1 MLFYVVE
8 ARLCTVVCTIITW
21 TEETE
26 QRPKVR
32 VSEHESNNEDDC
44 KAGGEE
50 GDRSDKMKVI
60 MMKMKVIMMKMK
72 VIMKRMKVIMMRMKM
87 IMMKMMEVLL
97 SVCKTIMPGL
107 QR

>member
-32 VSEHESNNEDDC
+32 VSEHDSNNEDDC

-50 GDRSDKMKVI
+50 GDKSD
-60 MMKMKVIMMKMK
+60 KMKVIMMKMK

-97 SVCKTIMPGL
+97 SVCKKIMPEL

>member
-1 MLFYVVE
+1 MIWI
-8 ARLCTVVCTIITW
+8 R
-21 TEETE
+21 ETE

-32 VSEHESNNEDDC
+32 VSEHDSNNEDDC

-50 GDRSDKMKVI
+50 GDKSDKMKVI
-60 MMKMKVIMMKMK
+60 MMKMKVVMMKMKVMMKRLKAIMMKMKAIMMKMVIMMKMK
-72 VIMKRMKVIMMRMKM
+72 V

-97 SVCKTIMPGL
+97 SVCKKIMPGL

>member
-32 VSEHESNNEDDC
+32 VSEHDSNNEDDC

-50 GDRSDKMKVI
+50 GDKSN
-60 MMKMKVIMMKMK
+60 KMKVIMMKMK

-97 SVCKTIMPGL
+97 SVCKKIMPEL

>member
-1 MLFYVVE
+1 M
-8 ARLCTVVCTIITW
+8 CTIITW

-32 VSEHESNNEDDC
+32 VSEHDSNNEDDC

-50 GDRSDKMKVI
+50 GDKSD
-60 MMKMKVIMMKMK
+60 KMKVIMMKMK

-97 SVCKTIMPGL
+97 SVCKKIMPGL

>member
-32 VSEHESNNEDDC
+32 VSEHDSNNEDDC

-50 GDRSDKMKVI
+50 GDKSD
-60 MMKMKVIMMKMK
+60 KMKVIMMKMK

-97 SVCKTIMPGL
+97 SVCKKIMPGL

>member
-50 GDRSDKMKVI
+50 GDKSD
-60 MMKMKVIMMKMK
+60 KMKVIMMKMK

>member
-32 VSEHESNNEDDC
+32 VSEHDSNNEDDC

-50 GDRSDKMKVI
+50 GDKSD
-60 MMKMKVIMMKMK
+60 KMKVIMMKMK

>member
-32 VSEHESNNEDDC
+32 VSEHDSNNEDDC

-50 GDRSDKMKVI
+50 GDKSD
-60 MMKMKVIMMKMK
+60 KMKVIMMKMK

-97 SVCKTIMPGL
+97 SLCKKIMPEL

>member
-1 MLFYVVE
+1 MIWI
-8 ARLCTVVCTIITW
+8 R
-21 TEETE
+21 ETE

-32 VSEHESNNEDDC
+32 VSEHDSSNEDDC

-50 GDRSDKMKVI
+50 GDKSDKIKVI
-60 MMKMKVIMMKMK
+60 MMKMKVVMMKMKGIMMKMK
-72 VIMKRMKVIMMRMKM
+72 VMMKRMKAIMMKMKM

-97 SVCKTIMPGL
+97 SVCKKIMPGL